1 MKTDLKKES
10 ATRTVI
16 GVTEK
21 KEGEKTIEFVT
32 KEEVY
37 TPLAQVLNCE
47 IDKTWKIRKR
57 KTVPAVLPGVSG

>member
-37 TPLAQVLNCE
+37 TPLSEVLNCE

>member
-37 TPLAQVLNCE
+37 TPLVEVLNCE